1 MILPNDTSLSPTHYE
16 ERLKEIVSNTL
27 PDATRCR
34 REPGSDACSRCGSC
48 CARVLPLYPS
58 EVQAIK
64 NYLSRHS
71 KLYKRVLSLN
81 KGISHKMCPFLD
93 ITHPDK
99 KCSCMLYDS
108 KVLPAICKC
117 FTCNQEKQ
125 KAQISQMANKFLP
138 LIWSNVDMW
147 YTFFGKSTHDI
158 DIAPAWVL
166 NDLLKEYHY
175 AAPDK
180 YLMDPD
186 SLPGY
191 FQKFSWISFI
201 TDKLQLPLP
210 PEMAFS
216 EKAALSYLLFLNAM
230 GHKKKI

>member
-1 MILPNDTSLSPTHYE
+1 MILPHDTSLSTTDYTNKLE
-16 ERLKEIVSNTL
+16 EIVSNTL
-27 PDATRCR
+27 PDATHCR

-48 CARVLPLYPS
+48 CARVLPLYPP

-64 NYLSRHS
+64 KHLSRHHE
-71 KLYKRVLSLN
+71 LRQRVLSLN

-93 ITHPDK
+93 ITHPGK

-108 KVLPAICKC
+108 EVLPAICKC

-125 KAQISQMANKFLP
+125 KAQISQMANKFFP

-158 DIAPAWVL
+158 DIAPAWGL

-186 SLPGY
+186 SLPG
-191 FQKFSWISFI
+191 FFKNFSWRSFI
-201 TDKLQLPLP
+201 QNNLKLPLP
-210 PEMAFS
+210 LEVAFS
-216 EKAALSYLLFLNAM
+216 EKKALSYLLFLNAM